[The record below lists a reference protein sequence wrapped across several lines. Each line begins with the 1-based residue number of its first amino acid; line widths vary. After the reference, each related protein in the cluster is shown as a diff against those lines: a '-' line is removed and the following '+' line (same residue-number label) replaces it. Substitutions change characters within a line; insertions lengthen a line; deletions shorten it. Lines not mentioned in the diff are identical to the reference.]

1 MVLCV
6 VFGLLAVAY
15 GQTLTSSTIQKM
27 DNNSLFERWR
37 PYSHFAAPAGWMND
51 PCGPLYDPIGKL
63 YHMHYQWHPNH
74 VDWGNISWGHAV
86 SGDMISWT
94 DVDHFPDD
102 QVRAWSGYQAQSLG
116 TTNLTSNHQNPAKYN
131 FLGIFTGTAQPVNL
145 SGDVDGTLLA
155 FYTSVSRLPTSWDAP
170 YLKGTESQSLAYSTD
185 GGVTWTEYSGNPVIS
200 QPPTGWNITGFRDPF
215 FHDSP
220 ELDAMLNYTEPHYYA
235 IFGSGIGDV
244 GPRIPLYTAPSS
256 NLTDWTYLGALWEPT
271 GNTSLGRP
279 YEVGNWGWNFEVPN
293 FFNLEGHW
301 FFSAGAQGA
310 SRSYHEQTWVVW
322 NEGNVSVRSNGSIAF
337 EPLSMGA
344 SDWGNLY
351 AITSFNDTKNNRRI
365 QIGWAPEDMN
375 DFGIVQQGYQGALSI
390 PRELFVMNTAN
401 VMPPSPMRNS
411 SSVYTRQ
418 GNGTY
423 SARTLGARPAPDV
436 ITGLRSGSQ
445 AMNHTVD
452 TLSGKGKGPGSQMLM
467 KVTNSSYEISFT
479 IKSTSG
485 RTGLTI
491 GAAPDFQEFTSI
503 YYDPATSTIACDR
516 KKSSTI
522 SEFLNTT
529 YLGFFEPY
537 NVSGTLEPISFQVF
551 VDGSLVE
558 IFVNDRF
565 ALTSRIY
572 PSRTDSTGLGLY
584 AAPGVDV
591 VYSGPVQVWN
601 GLKNVWPQRPRNSSG
616 LLVWDTDAETNN
628 RTWWTGL

>member
-1 MVLCV
+1 MILCV
-6 VFGLLAVAY
+6 VFSLLAVAY

-74 VDWGNISWGHAV
+74 VDWGNITWGHAV
-86 SGDMISWT
+86 SGNMISWA

-116 TTNLTSNHQNPAKYN
+116 TTNLTSNHHNPAKYN

-145 SGDVDGTLLA
+145 SGGVDGTLLA

-256 NLTDWTYLGALWEPT
+256 NLTDWTYLGALWEPA

-301 FFSAGAQGA
+301 FSSAGAQGA

-351 AITSFNDTKNNRRI
+351 AVSQDH
-365 QIGWAPEDMN
+365 AS
-375 DFGIVQQGYQGALSI
+375 V
-390 PRELFVMNTAN
+390 
-401 VMPPSPMRNS
+401 S
-411 SSVYTRQ
+411 S
-418 GNGTY
+418 
-423 SARTLGARPAPDV
+423 
-436 ITGLRSGSQ
+436 RSSHM
-445 AMNHTVD
+445 A
-452 TLSGKGKGPGSQMLM
+452 
-467 KVTNSSYEISFT
+467 
-479 IKSTSG
+479 
-485 RTGLTI
+485 
-491 GAAPDFQEFTSI
+491 
-503 YYDPATSTIACDR
+503 
-516 KKSSTI
+516 
-522 SEFLNTT
+522 
-529 YLGFFEPY
+529 
-537 NVSGTLEPISFQVF
+537 
-551 VDGSLVE
+551 GSLTTTQ
-558 IFVNDRF
+558 
-565 ALTSRIY
+565 LT
-572 PSRTDSTGLGLY
+572 
-584 AAPGVDV
+584 
-591 VYSGPVQVWN
+591 
-601 GLKNVWPQRPRNSSG
+601 
-616 LLVWDTDAETNN
+616 
-628 RTWWTGL
+628 